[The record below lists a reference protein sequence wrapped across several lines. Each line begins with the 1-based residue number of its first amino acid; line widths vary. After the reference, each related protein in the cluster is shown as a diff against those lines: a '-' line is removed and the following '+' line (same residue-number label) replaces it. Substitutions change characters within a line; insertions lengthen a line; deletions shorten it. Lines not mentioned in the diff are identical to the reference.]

1 MSSRISPDKTA
12 RRARGHPIDR
22 FAGTAAVRL
31 KDKVAL
37 VTGAASGI
45 GRSVAQVFAREGARL
60 TLVDINEAGL
70 RETLAGLPEGQAIAA
85 PADVSRSNDVRDA
98 IDKALSKYGRLT
110 TIANCHGISLME
122 DTRIVDVPE
131 EAFDRTI
138 AVNLRSIFLLCKYAV
153 PALKQSGG
161 GAIVNLASAAALS
174 GGGGTSYTASKGGVT
189 AITRAV
195 AFQNAAEGIRCNSIC
210 PGPVDTP
217 MLQISMK
224 KLGLTTMTSR
234 PGTIPRIAR
243 PEEVAFL
250 VTFLVSDE
258 AAFIT
263 GATYTVD
270 GGATQH

>member
-1 MSSRISPDKTA
+1 VELAHNAELIPTAVEEILRWASPVTHIGDTTA
-12 RRARGHPIDR
+12 M
-22 FAGTAAVRL
+22 RL
-31 KDKVAL
+31 KDKVAI

-45 GRSVAQVFAREGARL
+45 
-60 TLVDINEAGL
+60 DINEAGL
-70 RETLAGLPEGQAIAA
+70 NETLAGLSGVEAVAV
-85 PADVSRSNDVRDA
+85 PADVSRSEDVQRA
-98 IDKALSKYGRLT
+98 IGQTMDKYGRLT
-110 TIANCHGISLME
+110 TMANCHGISLME

-131 EAFDRTI
+131 EVFDRTI
-138 AVNLRSIFLLCKYAV
+138 AVNLRGIFLMCKYGV
-153 PALKQSGG
+153 PALKRSGG

-189 AITRAV
+189 ALTRAI

-234 PGTIPRIAR
+234 PGT
-243 PEEVAFL
+243 
-250 VTFLVSDE
+250 DE

-263 GATYTVD
+263 GAIYTID

>member
-1 MSSRISPDKTA
+1 M
-12 RRARGHPIDR
+12 
-22 FAGTAAVRL
+22 
-31 KDKVAL
+31 
-37 VTGAASGI
+37 
-45 GRSVAQVFAREGARL
+45 
-60 TLVDINEAGL
+60 
-70 RETLAGLPEGQAIAA
+70 
-85 PADVSRSNDVRDA
+85 
-98 IDKALSKYGRLT
+98 
-110 TIANCHGISLME
+110 ANCHGISLME

-131 EAFDRTI
+131 EVFDRTI
-138 AVNLRSIFLLCKYAV
+138 AVNLRGIFLMCKYGV
-153 PALKQSGG
+153 PALKRSGG

-189 AITRAV
+189 ALTRAI

-234 PGTIPRIAR
+234 PGTIPRIAQ

-250 VTFLVSDE
+250 ITFLVSDE

-263 GATYTVD
+263 GAIYTID

>member
-1 MSSRISPDKTA
+1 M
-12 RRARGHPIDR
+12 
-22 FAGTAAVRL
+22 RL
-31 KDKVAL
+31 QGKVAI

-45 GRSVAQVFAREGARL
+45 GRSTAQVFAREGAQL
-60 TLVDINEAGL
+60 TLVDINEEGL

-85 PADVSRSNDVRDA
+85 PADVSRSEDVRAA
-98 IDKALSKYGRLT
+98 IDKAMSKFGRLT
-110 TIANCHGISLME
+110 TMANCHGISMMQ
-122 DTRIVDVPE
+122 DTKIVDVAE
-131 EAFDRTI
+131 EVFDRTI
-138 AVNLRSIFLLCKYAV
+138 AVNLRSIFLLCKYGV

-161 GAIVNLASAAALS
+161 GAIVNLASGAALG

-224 KLGLTTMTSR
+224 KLGLKTMSSR
-234 PGTIPRIAR
+234 AGTIPRIAR

-250 VTFLVSDE
+250 ITFLVSDE
-258 AAFIT
+258 AQFIT
-263 GATYTVD
+263 GAIHTID

>member
-1 MSSRISPDKTA
+1 MT
-12 RRARGHPIDR
+12 G
-22 FAGTAAVRL
+22 RL
-31 KDKVAL
+31 TGKVAL

-45 GRSVAQVFAREGARL
+45 GRSVAQVFAREGCHL
-60 TLVDINEAGL
+60 TLVDLNEAGL
-70 RETLAGLPEGQAIAA
+70 NETLAGLSGVEAIAA
-85 PADVSRSNDVRDA
+85 PADVSRSADVQRA
-98 IDKALSKYGRLT
+98 ISQTMDTYGRLT
-110 TIANCHGISLME
+110 TMAHCHGVSLME

-131 EAFDRTI
+131 EVFDRTI
-138 AVNLRSIFLLCKYAV
+138 AVNLRGIFLMCKYGV
-153 PALKQSGG
+153 PALKRSGG
-161 GAIVNLASAAALS
+161 GAIVNVASAAALS

-189 AITRAV
+189 AITRAI
-195 AFQNAAEGIRCNSIC
+195 AFQHAAEGIRCNSIC

-250 VTFLVSDE
+250 IAFLVSDE
-258 AAFIT
+258 ASFIT
-263 GATYTVD
+263 GATYTID

>member
-1 MSSRISPDKTA
+1 M
-12 RRARGHPIDR
+12 
-22 FAGTAAVRL
+22 RL
-31 KDKVAL
+31 KDKVAV

-45 GRSVAQVFAREGARL
+45 GRSTAQVFAREGCKV
-60 TLVDINEAGL
+60 TLVDINDAGL
-70 RETLAGLPEGQAIAA
+70 NETLNSVGAEQALVA
-85 PADVSRSNDVRDA
+85 PADVSRTEDVRR
-98 IDKALSKYGRLT
+98 ALEQAASRFGRIT

-122 DTRIVDVPE
+122 DTKIVDVSE
-131 EAFDRTI
+131 ETFDQTI
-138 AVNLRSIFLLCKYAV
+138 AVNLRSIFLLCKYGV
-153 PALKQSGG
+153 PYLKRASG
-161 GAIVNLASAAALS
+161 GAIVNLASAAALF

-195 AFQNAAEGIRCNSIC
+195 AFQHAADNIRCNSIC

-250 VTFLVSDE
+250 ATFLVSDE
-258 AAFIT
+258 AAYIT
-263 GATYTVD
+263 GATYTID
-270 GGATQH
+270 GGMTEH